1 MQVMSL
7 CRKNKLNFSLSEVLR
22 SKSIHQLAASARFE
36 DERVFQDEIIDE
48 PFDLSP
54 IQQLYFQQKTA
65 DEQKPDARFN
75 QSFSLRITRIMEPTA
90 VRNAIDKIVQQH
102 SMLRAKFSKISG
114 VWKQSLAVNANSSC
128 RFRVHNVENADEISK
143 IVGFS
148 QSSVEINGP
157 VFIVDLFNI
166 PGENQVLFLAA
177 HHLVIGQFDATLC
190 YRVPPC

>member
-1 MQVMSL
+1 MSL

-36 DERVFQDEIIDE
+36 DERVFQDEKIDE

-54 IQQLYFQQKTA
+54 IQQLYFKQKTA
-65 DEQKPDARFN
+65 DEQRPDARFN
-75 QSFSLRITRIMEPTA
+75 QSFSLQITRRMEPTA
-90 VRNAIDKIVQQH
+90 VRNAINKIVQQH

-114 VWKQSLAVNANSSC
+114 VWKQSLAVNADNSC
-128 RFRVHNVENADEISK
+128 RFRVYDVESANNISK

-148 QSSVEINGP
+148 QSSVDVNGP

-177 HHLVIGQFDATLC
+177 HHLVIGKFDSILC
-190 YRVPPC
+190 YKIPSCG